1 VASIAGDLMES
12 TELVVL
18 IALLFGIS
26 YCLLSLLFLVGRKAT
41 QPQFEKRIHE
51 RLTALM
57 TSNVTSEGTKLQL
70 LRERYRNEVSWV
82 DRLILRIPGL
92 EEKLDHVDYFASI
105 LRIRFL
111 VLGSLFLSPLIFHIL
126 FGVTESLFFSFS
138 GAFTALSFPYLYLNF
153 ATKRKVAEIESQ
165 LPEALESITRAL
177 RAGYPFSDTIRMI
190 SEEFPPPLGS
200 EFRILFEEV
209 NAGIELRVA
218 LAGLVSRVP
227 SVSMMAF
234 TTSVLLQRET
244 GGNLSETLSKIS
256 QIIRKRFNFQ
266 RNVRTLTAEGR
277 MSGWVLALLPIV
289 LYGFMYLMDPTYA
302 GVLIFDPEGRKVALA
317 GFGMLGLGILWIRQ
331 IIEIEV

>member
-1 VASIAGDLMES
+1 MGS
-12 TELVVL
+12 TELVIL
-18 IALLFGIS
+18 IALLFGIF
-26 YCLLSLLFLVGRKAT
+26 YCTFSLLLLLGKRAT

-51 RLTALM
+51 RLTSLM
-57 TSNVTSEGTKLQL
+57 TANVAGEGTKLQL

-105 LRIRFL
+105 LRMRFL
-111 VLGSLFLSPLIFHIL
+111 VLGSLVLAP
-126 FGVTESLFFSFS
+126 VTFQVMHGISDSLLVSLCLA
-138 GAFTALSFPYLYLNF
+138 GATLSFPYLYLKI
-153 ATKRKVAEIESQ
+153 AAQRKVAAIESQ

-190 SEEFPPPLGS
+190 SEEFPAPLGS

-218 LAGLVSRVP
+218 LGGLVNRVP

-244 GGNLSETLSKIS
+244 GGNLSETLTKIS

-317 GFGMLGLGILWIRQ
+317 GFGMLGVGILWIRQ

>member
-1 VASIAGDLMES
+1 MTS
-12 TELVVL
+12 TEFVIL
-18 IALLFGIS
+18 IALLFGIT
-26 YCLLSLLFLVGRKAT
+26 YCFLALFFLAGRGTA

-51 RLTALM
+51 RLTSLM
-57 TSNVTSEGTKLQL
+57 TSNVASEGTKLQL

-105 LRIRFL
+105 VRMRIL
-111 VLGSLFLSPLIFHIL
+111 VLGSLFLSPLVFHFIF
-126 FGVTESLFFSFS
+126 GMMDSLL
-138 GAFTALSFPYLYLNF
+138 AALAAAAATLSFPYLYLKM
-153 ATKRKVAEIESQ
+153 ASQRKVAAIESQ

-218 LAGLVSRVP
+218 LAGLVNRVP

-244 GGNLSETLSKIS
+244 GGNLSETLTKIS

-266 RNVRTLTAEGR
+266 RNVKTLTAEGR

-289 LYGFMYLMDPTYA
+289 LYGFMYLMDPNYA

-317 GFGMLGLGILWIRQ
+317 GFGMLGVGIVWIRQ

>member
-1 VASIAGDLMES
+1 MNF
-12 TELVVL
+12 TELVIL

-26 YCLLSLLFLVGRKAT
+26 YCILSLIFFAGRRAT

-51 RLTALM
+51 RLTSLM
-57 TSNVTSEGTKLQL
+57 SSNVASEGTKLQL

-105 LRIRFL
+105 VRIRFL
-111 VLGSLFLSPLIFHIL
+111 VLGSLFLSPIAFHL
-126 FGVTESLFFSFS
+126 VFGVTDSVLVSFLIA
-138 GAFTALSFPYLYLNF
+138 GITLSFPYFYLKI
-153 ATKRKVAEIESQ
+153 ASQRKVAAIESQ

-190 SEEFPPPLGS
+190 SEEFPAPLGS

-218 LAGLVSRVP
+218 LSGLVNRVP

-244 GGNLSETLSKIS
+244 GGNLSETLTKIS

-317 GFGMLGLGILWIRQ
+317 GFGMLGVGILWIRQ